1 MAARLDV
8 KTANALVSD
17 DVIMTLEMNRNSP
30 ESEMRIIEN
39 FTGMHGKK
47 VGGAMQD
54 LRLLRNRANL
64 KFSRGQD
71 MFFTR
76 PLLEQASS
84 EPVAKYRAQRFAD
97 AGFTQVIDA
106 CCGCGSDA
114 ITLAQAGIEV
124 TAYDINEMATIFA
137 TKNAEI
143 CGVADKLTIHCA
155 DSSETD
161 FADGAIM
168 LDPARRK
175 GSKRI
180 INPEL
185 WSPSPEVI
193 SALIEGRPGACLKL
207 SPSVDIDILLELFP
221 KPDEIEVI
229 YYLGEAKEMVFWY
242 GKLASGVER
251 RATLLPSTETYCG
264 DEQSQAETADEL
276 GKYIFTPNKA
286 LLRAGLIGKI
296 AAELDLKNIDPHI
309 AYLTGDQAI
318 ENPFLSCL
326 KILAYDAFDPK
337 KMRKLMR
344 DLKVQV
350 IEVRKRGISESEP
363 SIRKRFQLKA
373 YGEKRCVLIATRI
386 GDRHIGI
393 LAELVVW

>member
-1 MAARLDV
+1 
-8 KTANALVSD
+8 
-17 DVIMTLEMNRNSP
+17 
-30 ESEMRIIEN
+30 
-39 FTGMHGKK
+39 
-47 VGGAMQD
+47 
-54 LRLLRNRANL
+54 
-64 KFSRGQD
+64 
-71 MFFTR
+71 
-76 PLLEQASS
+76 
-84 EPVAKYRAQRFAD
+84 
-97 AGFTQVIDA
+97 
-106 CCGCGSDA
+106 
-114 ITLAQAGIEV
+114 
-124 TAYDINEMATIFA
+124 
-137 TKNAEI
+137 

-155 DSSETD
+155 DSSEAD

-185 WSPSPEVI
+185 WSPSPEAV

-207 SPSVDIDILLELFP
+207 SPSIDINILLELFP

-242 GKLASGVER
+242 GKLASGVAR

-264 DEQSQAETADEL
+264 DEQSQAETAHEL

-318 ENPFLSCL
+318 QNPFLNCL
-326 KILAYDAFDPK
+326 KILAYDSFDPK

-393 LAELVVW
+393 LAELIVW